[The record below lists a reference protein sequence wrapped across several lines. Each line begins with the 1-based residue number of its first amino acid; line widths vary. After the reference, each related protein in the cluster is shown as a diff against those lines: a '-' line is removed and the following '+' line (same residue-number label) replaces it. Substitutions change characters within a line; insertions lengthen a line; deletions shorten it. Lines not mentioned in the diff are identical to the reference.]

1 MNEKAKT
8 YPPELV
14 KGLAMRYALAREAGA
29 IVRAAGS
36 TISFLAPGKKS
47 GMQKSQ
53 LDNVVAVAAEA
64 QCVDVITN
72 FVRYQIGR
80 LSPWRYKGFGLQV
93 IKDIEEEQ
101 GPVVQAA
108 KRVAAEV
115 AERLREAKYEADE
128 KELCREAHLELTR
141 LYLGYLTRCFVYG
154 YETEKWKD
162 FREAKE
168 VC

>member
-1 MNEKAKT
+1 MSEKAKT
-8 YPPELV
+8 YPLELV
-14 KGLAMRYALAREAGA
+14 KGLAMRYALAKEACA
-29 IVRAAGS
+29 VVRAAGN
-36 TISFLAPGKKS
+36 TIGLLAPDRKS

-72 FVRYQIGR
+72 FIRYQIGR
-80 LSPWRYKGFGLQV
+80 LSPWRYRGFGLQV

-108 KRVAAEV
+108 KRVAAAV
-115 AERLREAKYEADE
+115 ADRLREAEYEADE
-128 KELCREAHLELTR
+128 KELCQEAHLELTR

-154 YETEKWKD
+154 YETKKWED